1 MTVLFDIILCGALAF
16 LGYIFTYNYLNGRKM
31 FSIDRKLFVW
41 SAPRLYYLL
50 AVVAIFST
58 TITVF
63 HMLYDLSV
71 IEQFRLLTLISL
83 MIPAAAVDYKVQKI
97 PNAVIISAFV
107 LRIVLLAA
115 EFAESVSNG
124 VSLLKDDLIG
134 MTVIGGFFLLIMLIF
149 KNSIGMGDVK
159 MFAVMGIYQ
168 GLWGAFNS
176 VFFSLLVSFV
186 LSIALLVAKKKKK
199 HDTIPFGPS
208 ILIGTVIAVNLAGM

>member
-1 MTVLFDIILCGALAF
+1 
-16 LGYIFTYNYLNGRKM
+16 
-31 FSIDRKLFVW
+31 
-41 SAPRLYYLL
+41 
-50 AVVAIFST
+50 
-58 TITVF
+58 
-63 HMLYDLSV
+63 
-71 IEQFRLLTLISL
+71 